1 MKKKNSPRVRHEA
14 DKGCPQVI
22 AYRGS
27 RGRQRTYNLKTTLK
41 FFDAP
46 ELSKALYRRRPGS
59 ANLFFMVDYGAYDG
73 SNSSL
78 EIKELTV
85 KEARKAAADI
95 GAPAEL
101 IRLIRAAGKAEAAAQ
116 ERPREKIAVTIDAD
130 LKRRMIAIQKRR
142 AAYNDRPVNS
152 HDYALGKAV
161 EEACRMWV
169 AKFEDSAAADFDQ
182 GSVDK

>member
-1 MKKKNSPRVRHEA
+1 MKKTNSPRVRRGA

-27 RGRQRTYNLKTTLK
+27 RGCQRTYNLKTTLK
-41 FFDAP
+41 FFDSS
-46 ELSKALYRRRPGS
+46 ELSKALFRRRPGS

-101 IRLIRAAGKAEAAAQ
+101 ICLIRAAGKAEAAV
-116 ERPREKIAVTIDAD
+116 RAV
-130 LKRRMIAIQKRR
+130 L
-142 AAYNDRPVNS
+142 
-152 HDYALGKAV
+152 
-161 EEACRMWV
+161 E
-169 AKFEDSAAADFDQ
+169 
-182 GSVDK
+182 